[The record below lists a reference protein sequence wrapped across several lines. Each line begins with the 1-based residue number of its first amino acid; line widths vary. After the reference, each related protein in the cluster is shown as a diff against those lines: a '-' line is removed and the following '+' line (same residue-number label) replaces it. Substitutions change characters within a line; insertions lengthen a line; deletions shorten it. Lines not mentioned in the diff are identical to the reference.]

1 MPTSKCLRDFIAC
14 WSSPCQLEGTYAS
27 ESVLKE
33 DTDESH
39 GICEEKNIDL
49 NEDTRV
55 TGVSCGDPWLGECMQ
70 NSDGVGQRELR

>member
-1 MPTSKCLRDFIAC
+1 MPLKVFSKRTLM
-14 WSSPCQLEGTYAS
+14 
-27 ESVLKE
+27 
-33 DTDESH
+33 SH
-39 GICEEKNIDL
+39 MVSCEEKNIDL